1 MSVFTFLHFLIAPV
15 GVTGCDDRLF
25 LLFRLVVLPGTTR
38 GRGSSVTGSVSIKD
52 VAAKAGVS
60 PKTVSR
66 VINGER
72 HVRPEVRAAVQRVV
86 SELDY
91 RPNAFARS
99 LSSSRSYLLGLFID
113 DPSSGYAADVQ
124 RGALLR
130 CRDRSYHLVVEPI
143 DFGSGDWAKA
153 VAESILALRLD
164 GAILTPPACD
174 RADLLDVLD
183 SHALP
188 YVRVSPRGNAD
199 RSGLVWMDD
208 VAAAREMTEHLLAL
222 GHRDIGF
229 VRGDP
234 EHSVSQRRWDGFQA
248 AMADARIVPRED
260 RVAPGDFSFLSG
272 LAAGE
277 RLLGA
282 PERPTA
288 VFASNDDMALGVLM
302 AAVKLGLSV
311 PDSLSIAGFDDAPTS
326 RAAWPQLTTIR
337 QPKAE
342 MAAAAVD
349 ILVDPRYRDDVGAGA
364 YRKLLPFELI
374 ARGSTARAVY

>member
-1 MSVFTFLHFLIAPV
+1 MTKSI
-15 GVTGCDDRLF
+15 
-25 LLFRLVVLPGTTR
+25 
-38 GRGSSVTGSVSIKD
+38 SIKD
-52 VAAKAGVS
+52 VAARAGVS

-124 RGALLR
+124 RGALMR

-143 DFGSGDWAKA
+143 DFTSASWRTQ
-153 VAESILALRLD
+153 VTQCVVALRLD

-174 RADLLDVLD
+174 RAELLDLLDA
-183 SHALP
+183 HALP
-188 YVRVSPRGNAD
+188 YVRISPHEAPG
-199 RSGLVWMDD
+199 RSGFVAMDD
-208 VAAAREMTEHLLAL
+208 AAAAREMTEHLLSL

-229 VRGDP
+229 IKGDP
-234 EHSVSQRRWDGFQA
+234 EHSVSQRRWDGFRA
-248 AMADARIVPRED
+248 TMRDAGVTVPPD
-260 RVAPGDFSFLSG
+260 RLAVGDFSFLSG

-277 RLLGA
+277 RMLGA
-282 PERPTA
+282 ADRPTA

-302 AAVKLGLSV
+302 AATKMGFSV
-311 PDSLSIAGFDDAPTS
+311 PDDVSIAGFDDAPTS

-349 ILVDPRYRDDVGAGA
+349 ILTDPRYRDQAAEAA
-364 YRKLLPFELI
+364 YRRLLPFSLVNRE
-374 ARGSTARAVY
+374 STAPPLRIASGSSES

>member
-1 MSVFTFLHFLIAPV
+1 M
-15 GVTGCDDRLF
+15 
-25 LLFRLVVLPGTTR
+25 
-38 GRGSSVTGSVSIKD
+38 TGSVSIKD

-72 HVRPEVRAAVQRVV
+72 HVRPEVRAIVQRVV

-124 RGALLR
+124 RGALMR

-143 DFGSGDWAKA
+143 DFAAADWARQ
-153 VAESILALRLD
+153 VADSIVALRLD
-164 GAILTPPACD
+164 GTILTPPACD
-174 RADLLDVLD
+174 REDLLDVLD
-183 SHALP
+183 TYGLP
-188 YVRVSPRGNAD
+188 YVRVSPRGDPD
-199 RSGLVWMDD
+199 RSGFVWMDD
-208 VAAAREMTEHLLAL
+208 AAAAREMAEHLLEL

-229 VRGDP
+229 VMGDP
-234 EHSVSQRRWDGFQA
+234 AHSVSQRRWDGFRTA
-248 AMADARIVPRED
+248 TREAGIASRDD
-260 RVAPGDFSFLSG
+260 RVAAGDFSFLSG

-277 RLLGA
+277 RLLGRSD
-282 PERPTA
+282 RPTA

-302 AAVKLGLSV
+302 AAAKLGIAVPESV
-311 PDSLSIAGFDDAPTS
+311 SIAGFDDAPTS

-349 ILVDPRYRDDVGAGA
+349 ILVDPRYRDGVSADA
-364 YRKLLPFELI
+364 YRKLLPFELV
-374 ARGSTARAVY
+374 ARGSTARAPY